1 MNTSPPQDA
10 LQGAF
15 HHAQQQLMGI
25 MEQLKENTSTLLQAQ
40 QQAPSG
46 DEELRKAME
55 KAQEAT
61 KMKDKFVSLV
71 AHDLKSPL
79 GAMLGLL
86 ELLNSDTNHPL
97 LPEQRELLHFAMQS
111 GEQMVKLIKNL
122 LDISRLQSGKI
133 TLDPQFMDGQ
143 ILVKDIITRIGHLA
157 DRKGITLINNVAQ
170 HTRLRG
176 DRHLLAEV
184 VQNLLT
190 NAIKFSHSGQVVR
203 VESSYDSVNE
213 EILLHISDDG
223 VGISPDEQEKLFRV
237 EEKNSTEGTAGER
250 GTGFGLPFSQDI
262 MLAHQGKLSVTSE
275 SGRGS
280 RFTMHLPQAKPRIL
294 LVDDLRTARL
304 MFRSILSSLNVE
316 IQEAGDGREAL
327 STIEKFQP
335 HLVISDI
342 IMPEM
347 DGFELLS
354 HVKSNPSMKGIHVIM
369 VTTDESIE
377 TRELAFALGAEDFV
391 TKPVILCDFMPR
403 IRRLVV

>member
-1 MNTSPPQDA
+1 MNTLSPQES
-10 LQGAF
+10 LQGSF
-15 HHAQQQLMGI
+15 HNAQQQLMGVL
-25 MEQLKENTSTLLQAQ
+25 EQLKRETTTLLQTQ
-40 QQAPSG
+40 EPSSG
-46 DEELRKAME
+46 DEELKKAME
-55 KAQEAT
+55 RAQEAT

-86 ELLNSDTNHPL
+86 ELIDSDPNHPL
-97 LPEQRELLHFAMQS
+97 APEQREMLHFAMQS

-157 DRKGITLINNVAQ
+157 DRKGITLVNNVAQ
-170 HTRLRG
+170 YTRVRG

-203 VESSYDSVNE
+203 VESSYDSENDH
-213 EILLHISDDG
+213 ILLHISDEG
-223 VGISPDEQEKLFRV
+223 VGISQAEQEKLFRV
-237 EEKNSTEGTAGER
+237 EEKSSTMGTAGEK

-262 MLAHQGKLSVTSE
+262 MLAHQGKLSVTSQP
-275 SGRGS
+275 GKGS
-280 RFTMHLPQAKPRIL
+280 RFTMHLPQVKPRIL

-316 IQEAGDGREAL
+316 VQEAGDGREAL
-327 STIEKFQP
+327 STIEHFQP

-354 HVKSNPSMKGIHVIM
+354 HIKSKPATAGIHVIM

-377 TRELAFALGAEDFV
+377 TRELSFALGAEDFV